1 MRDKP
6 FCILPWY
13 HQMIQPDGS
22 MIPCCAWTSEPDETL
37 PGFEDFFRSQFMD
50 DLRQRMLAHDPP
62 RQCRICVQKDAIK
75 NDSVRVLGWEI
86 AKQLGMD
93 HRQGPVLLSQD
104 VNFSNLCNIK
114 CRTCSSVL
122 STKWIA
128 DEQRLHMVPM
138 GGGRHTKT
146 GWRMTSDD
154 AGTIR
159 KLEFTGGEP
168 LLHQGDIIH
177 ALGMIAER
185 DRLGEVIIDITT
197 NGMVEPGDELMDLLR
212 RARRLYL
219 NVSVDGEGRLNEYIR
234 SDSDWDTMQ
243 RVVGRFDSVLGRL
256 PNVYMMASTV
266 YSVLNSNAMEGIWKW
281 LRTWAW
287 QGNTNGLIIC
297 YGPEIYDA
305 RILPSDYKRTLI
317 DRYLGMRGMYPERE
331 HMINGITSHLSQELE
346 GSALLLRKLRDRNA
360 ALDAIR
366 GADLRSCN
374 PELADVLGF

>member
-1 MRDKP
+1 MNEKP
-6 FCILPWY
+6 YCMLPWY
-13 HQMIQPDGS
+13 HQMVTQDGS
-22 MIPCCAWTSEPDETL
+22 MIPCCAWTSDPDERL
-37 PGFEDFFRSQFMD
+37 PGIGDFFGSQFMD

-86 AKQLGMD
+86 AKQLGVD
-93 HRQGPVLLSQD
+93 HRHGPVLVSQD

-128 DEQRLHMVPM
+128 DEQRLGMVPN
-138 GGGRHTKT
+138 GGGRHTET
-146 GWRMTSDD
+146 GWRMTPDD

-168 LLHQGDIIH
+168 LLHQDDIIQ
-177 ALGMIAER
+177 ALGMIAQR

-197 NGMVEPGDELMDLLR
+197 NGMVEPRDELLRLLSG
-212 RARRLYL
+212 AKRLYL
-219 NVSVDGEGRLNEYIR
+219 NVSIDGEGRLNEYIR
-234 SDSDWDTMQ
+234 SDSDWDAIQ
-243 RVVGRFDSVLGRL
+243 RVVGRFDRHLGRL

-266 YSVLNSNAMEGIWKW
+266 YSVLNSNAMEGIWQW
-281 LRTWAW
+281 LRTWTW

-305 RILPSDYKRTLI
+305 RILPYDYKRTLV
-317 DRYLGMRGMYPERE
+317 DRYLGMLDRYPERE
-331 HMINGITSHLSQELE
+331 HMINVIASHLSQELPE
-346 GSALLLRKLRDRNA
+346 SAELRRKLRDRNT

-366 GADLRSCN
+366 GMDLRSCN
-374 PELADVLGF
+374 PELCDVLGF